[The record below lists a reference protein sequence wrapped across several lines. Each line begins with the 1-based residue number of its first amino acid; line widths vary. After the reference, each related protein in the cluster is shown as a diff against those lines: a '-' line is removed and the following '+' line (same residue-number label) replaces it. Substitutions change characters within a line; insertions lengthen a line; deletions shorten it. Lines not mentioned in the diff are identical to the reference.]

1 MVNLMQLKI
10 EGRDTNMAEVDPAS
24 GLPISQVEK
33 KSDMERFNRLSEQK
47 ARSDQLVEDINS
59 EKGQMVLNKVKEH
72 LLNRVNKLIDE
83 DGECKAL
90 KKLLIDMGLQ
100 INVGEMAA
108 DRLMRL
114 VMKKEK

>member
-1 MVNLMQLKI
+1 MVQ
-10 EGRDTNMAEVDPAS
+10 VDPAT
-24 GLPISQVEK
+24 GLPISEVER
-33 KSDMERFNRLSEQK
+33 KSDIEAFNRLSNQK
-47 ARSDQLVEDINS
+47 AKSDQLKEDINS
-59 EKGQMVLNKVKEH
+59 EKGQLVLNKIKEH
-72 LLNRVNKLIDE
+72 LLNRVNKLIEE

-114 VMKKEK
+114 VIKRQTP